1 MYHNSST
8 RWQKK
13 MTNQNTFQ
21 YIQREIHFSDQ
32 QSKVLHY
39 LAQGMNHKDIA
50 QELHANPM
58 TLRHN
63 AIKSIR
69 NKTGLRE
76 MQELVEY
83 ARQHGYGESEGIA

>member
-1 MYHNSST
+1 
-8 RWQKK
+8 
-13 MTNQNTFQ
+13 MTNDNTFQ
-21 YIQREIHFSDQ
+21 YIRQEIHFSEQ

-39 LAQGMNHKDIA
+39 LAQGMDHRAIA
-50 QELHANPM
+50 QELHANHR

-76 MQELVEY
+76 MTELVEY
-83 ARQHGYGESEGIA
+83 ARQHGYGESEDKVG